1 LLGSDVVFEEH
12 TCVALKR
19 AVPRLGLL
27 PGALGVVIHVY
38 PDLKAYEVEFLREDG
53 TTLGVET
60 IKTDDLQLSARTPP
74 SVRSTVKDS
83 QDPLGNPAYPLDDG
97 PKSAEYIATLRADAR
112 EHMPIGRL
120 IDRKELF
127 ESSGDGP
134 GANQPLVDDD

>member
-38 PDLKAYEVEFLREDG
+38 PDHKAYEVEFLREDG

-60 IKTDDLQLSARTPP
+60 VEADDLQLAARTPP
-74 SVRSTVKDS
+74 SVRSTAMDS

-97 PKSAEYIATLRADAR
+97 PMSAEYIAALRADVR
-112 EHMPIGRL
+112 EHMPMGRL
-120 IDRKELF
+120 IDRKDLF
-127 ESSGDGP
+127 ESSGDAP
-134 GANQPLVDDD
+134 GANQPLVDAD